1 MNGIEDK
8 EQREA
13 NISKEQKRLIK
24 LFASVEKSKLKVI
37 AGLIERAAFMRIT
50 LDELEDDL
58 NTYGFAEW
66 FSQGD
71 QEPYQRK
78 RPIAEIYSSMNANYQ
93 KIIKQMTDLLPK
105 DAPKADIDDGFENF
119 VNGRGND

>member
-13 NISKEQKRLIK
+13 NISKEQKRLTK

-58 NTYGFAEW
+58 NTYGFTES

-105 DAPKADIDDGFENF
+105 DVPKADTDDGFENF